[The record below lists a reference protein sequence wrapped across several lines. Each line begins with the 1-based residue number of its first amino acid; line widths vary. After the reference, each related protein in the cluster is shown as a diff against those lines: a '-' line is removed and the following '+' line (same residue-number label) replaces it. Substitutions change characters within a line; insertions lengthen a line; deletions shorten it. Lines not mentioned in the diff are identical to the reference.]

1 MQENNFETN
10 SFETSKS
17 RTPSQGSVK
26 VKDSKRSK
34 RKTKK
39 KLIIIS
45 SLLAIFVTAF
55 FLFILPA
62 LANAYEENY
71 SRSIVIKQAG
81 GSGASGRW
89 IVKVDRDATSALGS
103 ANPNAREG
111 VIIDEERF
119 KDSKGQYFDDKHH
132 AAHSWKGPLTGHQPV
147 RTDGTAFTE
156 SIDCVGVTPH
166 IKIKAPTRKGY
177 DFTGWKV
184 SFTNGQLS
192 TGGAPVTFSTPVS
205 YILKSSHTAPESVG
219 EGIYS
224 YYKDGY
230 YYISAGCYEPGAD
243 GYYGKNM
250 VITALWTPHKYKISY
265 TLNNGAY
272 GAKHPTSATY
282 GKEITISNPTRRGYS
297 FGGWTITGYDN
308 TTAIV
313 FDERYTGLKTY

>member
-1 MQENNFETN
+1 MQENNFEKN
-10 SFETSKS
+10 SNETPKS
-17 RTPSQGSVK
+17 HTSPQESVK
-26 VKDSKRSK
+26 DAQNSKR
-34 RKTKK
+34 KK

-45 SLLAIFVTAF
+45 FVLAIFVAAF

-62 LANAYEENY
+62 LANAYEANY

-81 GSGASGRW
+81 GSGADGKW
-89 IVKVDRDATSALGS
+89 VVIVDRDSTSTSPQS
-103 ANPNAREG
+103 AKA
-111 VIIDEERF
+111 
-119 KDSKGQYFDDKHH
+119 KKGQVIEEGKFRDYKTLLFNDRDGNF
-132 AAHSWKGPLTGHQPV
+132 HSWKGPLTGHQSV

-156 SIDCVGVTPH
+156 SLDCVGVTPH

-230 YYISAGCYEPGAD
+230 YYISAGCYAPGTG
-243 GYYGKNM
+243 GYYDKNM

>member
-1 MQENNFETN
+1 MQENNFEKN
-10 SFETSKS
+10 SNETPKS
-17 RTPSQGSVK
+17 HTSPQESVK
-26 VKDSKRSK
+26 GAKNSKR
-34 RKTKK
+34 KK

-45 SLLAIFVTAF
+45 SVLAIFTAVF

-62 LANAYEENY
+62 LANAYEANY
-71 SRSIVIKQAG
+71 SRSIVIKQVG
-81 GSGASGRW
+81 GSGASGQW
-89 IVKVDRDATSALGS
+89 IVIADRDDTSNSDKSSNVKKGD
-103 ANPNAREG
+103 
-111 VIIDEERF
+111 IIVQNDFSRYKTLLF
-119 KDSKGQYFDDKHH
+119 NDRDGNF
-132 AAHSWKGPLTGHQPV
+132 HSWKGALAGHQSV

-219 EGIYS
+219 EGIFS
-224 YYKDGY
+224 YYKDGD
-230 YYISAGCYEPGAD
+230 YYISAGCYEPGTG

-250 VITALWTPHKYKISY
+250 VITALWTPHTYKVSY
-265 TLNNGAY
+265 TLNNGTH

-313 FDERYTGLKTY
+313 FGERYTGLKTY

>member
-1 MQENNFETN
+1 MKKGQVIEEGKF
-10 SFETSKS
+10 
-17 RTPSQGSVK
+17 R
-26 VKDSKRSK
+26 DY
-34 RKTKK
+34 KT
-39 KLIIIS
+39 
-45 SLLAIFVTAF
+45 LLF
-55 FLFILPA
+55 
-62 LANAYEENY
+62 N
-71 SRSIVIKQAG
+71 
-81 GSGASGRW
+81 
-89 IVKVDRDATSALGS
+89 DRDG
-103 ANPNAREG
+103 N
-111 VIIDEERF
+111 F
-119 KDSKGQYFDDKHH
+119 
-132 AAHSWKGPLTGHQPV
+132 HSWKGTLAGHQSV

-205 YILKSSHTAPESVG
+205 YILKSSHTTPESVG
-219 EGIYS
+219 ENIFS

-230 YYISAGCYEPGAD
+230 YYISAGCYEPGTG

-250 VITALWTPHKYKISY
+250 VITAQWKPHKYKISY

>member
-1 MQENNFETN
+1 MQENNFDKNSLETP
-10 SFETSKS
+10 KS
-17 RTPSQGSVK
+17 HASPQGSVK
-26 VKDSKRSK
+26 DTKNSK
-34 RKTKK
+34 RKK
-39 KLIIIS
+39 KLTIIS
-45 SLLAIFVTAF
+45 SVLAIFVTVF

-62 LANAYEENY
+62 LASAYEENY
-71 SRSIVIKQAG
+71 SRSITIKQAG
-81 GSGASGRW
+81 GSGASGSW
-89 IVKVDRDATSALGS
+89 VVIVDRDATSALGS
-103 ANPNAREG
+103 TNPKARKG
-111 VIIDEERF
+111 VIIGGSEF
-119 KDSKGQYFDDKHH
+119 GNSKGQYFDDKQHV
-132 AAHSWKGPLTGHQPV
+132 AHSWKGPLTGHQSV

-205 YILKSSHTAPESVG
+205 YILKSSHTTPESVG

-230 YYISAGCYEPGAD
+230 YYISAGCYAPGTG

-250 VITALWTPHKYKISY
+250 VITALWTPHTYKISY
-265 TLNNGAY
+265 TLNNGTH

-282 GKEITISNPTRRGYS
+282 GKEITILHPTRRGYS